1 MSVDNDEESTLTL
14 IMAKVCITF
23 LVFTLSA
30 SEESAQ
36 NAGVETSGCGQN
48 IAGQDVKFD
57 ESLDTY
63 TQTDLLS
70 CC

>member
-1 MSVDNDEESTLTL
+1 
-14 IMAKVCITF
+14 MAKVCITF

-30 SEESAQ
+30 SEDSAQ

-57 ESLDTY
+57 ESLDT
-63 TQTDLLS
+63 
-70 CC
+70 

>member
-1 MSVDNDEESTLTL
+1 MSVDNDEEFTLTL

-30 SEESAQ
+30 SEDSAQ

-57 ESLDTY
+57 ESLDT
-63 TQTDLLS
+63 
-70 CC
+70 